1 MDHILGEEIVRIVD
15 DGPRFP
21 IEAGRR
27 LMMKGLNTLLKLSR
41 YGIVVEDPAK
51 PWGYAEGG
59 RVDVKDWRTERES

>member
-15 DGPRFP
+15 DGTEIPYRSGKTLDD
-21 IEAGRR
+21 E
-27 LMMKGLNTLLKLSR
+27 GLNTLLKLSR